1 MESIKPIG
9 RSSDKSTGTFQ
20 IQQIRPL
27 ERNSKNVQ
35 RPQAKVQLDAD
46 DMPTPELLIDG
57 RSKLT
62 WLSDRLWRG
71 VTDPL
76 LRSLGTESIK
86 TNCFPL
92 RCLMIDFLN
101 RKTTVPR
108 IIYHLASTYWPIGEI
123 IAEEN
128 PQPTG
133 NNASKPSGIRKF
145 GQFRQ
150 VEYAM
155 FFSKLSK
162 PTKVLDKSTSR
173 EIVVEWCPDVW
184 WPTAESLLT
193 TLFAKVL
200 SLLWTLAKHTEPL
213 CISCIAGVARQRGV
227 GIGYLSTN
235 ISDQGQINWP
245 CSVDVPQNPRGWI

>member
-86 TNCFPL
+86 TNSDQSARQKHKSRDCCRVVP
-92 RCLMIDFLN
+92 RCLVADRGITSHNTICKGAQLIMD
-101 RKTTVPR
+101 
-108 IIYHLASTYWPIGEI
+108 
-123 IAEEN
+123 
-128 PQPTG
+128 TG
-133 NNASKPSGIRKF
+133 
-145 GQFRQ
+145 
-150 VEYAM
+150 
-155 FFSKLSK
+155 
-162 PTKVLDKSTSR
+162 
-173 EIVVEWCPDVW
+173 
-184 WPTAESLLT
+184 
-193 TLFAKVL
+193 
-200 SLLWTLAKHTEPL
+200 
-213 CISCIAGVARQRGV
+213 
-227 GIGYLSTN
+227 
-235 ISDQGQINWP
+235 
-245 CSVDVPQNPRGWI
+245 